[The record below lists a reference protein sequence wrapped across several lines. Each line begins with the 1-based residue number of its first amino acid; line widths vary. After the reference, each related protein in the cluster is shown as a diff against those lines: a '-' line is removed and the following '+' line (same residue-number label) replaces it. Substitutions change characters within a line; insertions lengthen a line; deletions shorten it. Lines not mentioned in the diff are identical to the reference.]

1 MDRPRLW
8 LELLCTGLLYW
19 AYTLTRNAV
28 PAHRTA
34 ALHRAN
40 AILHAEQMLHLNIEL
55 TINHAADHVDWLI
68 VGMNY
73 YYATLHFVVTIGVLV
88 WVYVHHPGRYRS
100 VRTALY
106 TATLLALAGFA
117 FCATAPPRF
126 LAGQGFVDTVV
137 VHHTWG
143 SWASGDVASLSNQYA
158 AMPSVHIIW
167 SAWSGLTLTF
177 LARRTWVRVLG
188 ACYPLA
194 TFTVIL
200 ATANHFVTDAAAGAA
215 TLALGFL
222 IQRLLTGRPAY
233 HTGIRRPDGQPALTP
248 FSARGSAAM
257 RPHLGQEDQC
267 RRWPASCWWIRW
279 RHLRRDGD
287 EAASDSEGA
296 GERAQPSTGRRRYTG
311 SCVAGALRMSGTGAC
326 VSRRLP
332 RPR

>member
-1 MDRPRLW
+1 MTEATQASPAASGHPPRPGGRIGPLLPARLRPLDRPRLW
-8 LELLCTGLLYW
+8 AELACSGLLYW

-28 PAHRTA
+28 PARRTA
-34 ALHRAN
+34 AMHRAH
-40 AILHAEQMLHLNIEL
+40 AIWHAEQVLHVDIEL
-55 TINHAADHVDWLI
+55 TVNHAADRVGWLI

-73 YYATLHFVVTIGVLV
+73 YYATLHFIVTIGVLV
-88 WVYVHHPGRYRS
+88 WLYVRHPGRYRA
-100 VRTALY
+100 VRTTLY

-117 FCATAPPRF
+117 FLATAPPRF
-126 LAGQGFVDTVV
+126 LAGHGFIDTVV

-167 SAWSGLTLTF
+167 SAWSGLTLVF

-233 HTGIRRPDGQPALTP
+233 PAL
-248 FSARGSAAM
+248 
-257 RPHLGQEDQC
+257 
-267 RRWPASCWWIRW
+267 RRNALTAS
-279 RHLRRDGD
+279 
-287 EAASDSEGA
+287 
-296 GERAQPSTGRRRYTG
+296 QP
-311 SCVAGALRMSGTGAC
+311 
-326 VSRRLP
+326 
-332 RPR
+332 